1 MRPAARCGWGEIPDE
16 RACRPVGDDDSGAD
30 DADADRLDIGLRCYL
45 DLRQLV
51 GPAVV
56 PDATLL

>member
-1 MRPAARCGWGEIPDE
+1 M
-16 RACRPVGDDDSGAD
+16 GDDDSGAD